1 MPRISSVQYI
11 HKTDEKQKEEPTVIG
26 SQEKKGIR
34 RDHSAVK
41 NFNLNKTTRSKN
53 MPFEQDYLL
62 QERNN
67 EFGRTRSV
75 GSFEISPQVKL
86 RQDVSFDSSAKSCK
100 NKQTEVLNPFNVSDH
115 ILQCGSHLTG

>member
-26 SQEKKGIR
+26 SQEKKGIH

-62 QERNN
+62 
-67 EFGRTRSV
+67 
-75 GSFEISPQVKL
+75 
-86 RQDVSFDSSAKSCK
+86 
-100 NKQTEVLNPFNVSDH
+100 
-115 ILQCGSHLTG
+115 

>member
-26 SQEKKGIR
+26 SQDKKSIR

-41 NFNLNKTTRSKN
+41 KFNMNKTTRSKN
-53 MPFEQDYLL
+53 MPFEQDML

-86 RQDVSFDSSAKSCK
+86 RQDVSFDSSAQSCK
-100 NKQTEVLNPFNVSDH
+100 NKQTEVLNAFNESDH
-115 ILQCGSHLTG
+115 MLQCGSHLTG